1 MLSLES
7 LEGGC
12 SASSRNRFHVSLLVS
27 IFRLDKVAATNLG
40 SPAQLGEAWGHPWT
54 GMATNMSASQQ
65 LTLCLYVLTPT
76 CSKLRIHIHA
86 VSTSDSIDHA
96 RA

>member
-27 IFRLDKVAATNLG
+27 IFRLHKVAATNLG
-40 SPAQLGEAWGHPWT
+40 SPARDFGSEFSRISQRSTMSGWGLERESEKLELIAETYLG
-54 GMATNMSASQQ
+54 
-65 LTLCLYVLTPT
+65 L
-76 CSKLRIHIHA
+76 
-86 VSTSDSIDHA
+86 
-96 RA
+96 